1 MTQKLEDKKMM
12 EHKLKKE
19 KKNAEK
25 LVAVQSAN
33 NLLWNSLWKF
43 QLLCNAWD
51 LAMTILF
58 PKAKKGEHP

>member
-33 NLLWNSLWKF
+33 NLLWNSL
-43 QLLCNAWD
+43 
-51 LAMTILF
+51 
-58 PKAKKGEHP
+58 